1 VVYEGLP
8 ALGSTPTAFRISLT
22 LQRCETLI
30 AIFQE
35 LAHQRVKRFRLTTYF
50 TTSAATAW
58 TAATTWTA
66 TAAAWTLSWAAWT
79 WTLSRA
85 TWTRAARSETLACWT
100 LRTFAHRTI
109 DRFFDGQPDF
119 AIVLDVQYF
128 DCDFLTDREDFID
141 VFDVRIRHFTDVH
154 QTCFSVWKFYERSE
168 MRNPCNLTLYL
179 ASYFN

>member
-1 VVYEGLP
+1 MVYEGLP

-22 LQRCETLI
+22 FQRCETLV

-50 TTSAATAW
+50 TTSATTAW
-58 TAATTWTA
+58 TAATAWA
-66 TAAAWTLSWAAWT
+66 TAAAWTLSWAT
-79 WTLSRA
+79 WSWSLTLTWA
-85 TWTRAARSETLACWT
+85 TWTWAARETLACRT
-100 LRTFAHRTI
+100 LRTFAHRTVN
-109 DRFFDGQPDF
+109 RFLDGQPDF

-128 DCDFLTDREDFID
+128 DRDFLTDREDFID